1 MKKNTK
7 STGANSLQPKMEELV
22 KEVLFNKCLQI
33 SDSESQ
39 KLLQDLKMQKVALEL
54 QNEELKKTI
63 MQLVSAF
70 KRYTELNDFES
81 SAFFSLSKEG
91 RIQEVNRNAFNLLGK
106 EHFRAKGNL
115 LEIFLA
121 EESKSIFNQF
131 IKCVFQSGRIESC
144 EVVLISDEQSTYVHL
159 SGLVINGGEQCL
171 VGVLNITDQKEWEE
185 TLHQN
190 EIRLQTMAQM
200 VPDLGW
206 IKDSY
211 QVILSCNK
219 ELEGLFSRKGKVL
232 NNVFGARGTGMIGKK
247 DHDFV
252 DQGLIDLMQQ
262 RFHQTSEPQKKK
274 EGRKKKVLSILS

>member
-7 STGANSLQPKMEELV
+7 STGPNSLQPKMEELL
-22 KEVLFNKCLQI
+22 KEVLFNKFLQI

-39 KLLQDLKMQKVALEL
+39 KVLQDLKMQKVALEL

-63 MQLVSAF
+63 VQLVSAF

-81 SAFFSLSKEG
+81 SAFISLTKEG

-121 EESKSIFNQF
+121 EESKSVFHQF
-131 IKCVFQSGRIESC
+131 LKSVFQNGRIESC
-144 EVVLISDEQSTYVHL
+144 EVVLISGEQSTYVHL

-171 VGVLNITDQKEWEE
+171 IGVLNITDQKEWEE

-190 EIRLQTMAQM
+190 EIRLQTLAQM
-200 VPDLGW
+200 IPDLGW

-211 QVILSCNK
+211 EVILSCNK
-219 ELEGLFSRKGKVL
+219 ELEGLFSRKGKML
-232 NNVFGARGTGMIGKK
+232 NNVFGVRGTGMISKN

-252 DQGLIDLMQQ
+252 DQGLIELMQQ
-262 RFHQTSEPQKKK
+262 RFHQSFEPEKKK
-274 EGRKKKVLSILS
+274 LGRKKKVLSIVT